1 MNNLLRIKNNVMNIL
16 SHNMINTENNIM
28 DGGAIIIR
36 LNKKFNVDLLV
47 LYQIIIIHFIK

>member
-28 DGGAIIIR
+28 GGAIIRR